1 MRSNKFSTHL
11 TVGLWVA
18 FALAPMALGQW
29 NLTQLAQYMA
39 YGIFAMA
46 FAFIWGQAGILSFGQ
61 AIFFGIG
68 GYSMGL
74 VALGRLPVL
83 GDSMITGLGL
93 AIILPAVAAYILGR
107 LLFLGRGLS
116 GAYFAIVTLC
126 AAVVAQTLAE
136 QWNYLGGFNGLLGI
150 PLFTAPWHGSADNY
164 MTPRETYYLML
175 AIAGFVFVGLLW
187 IIRSPVGTVLAAIR
201 EDDKRTSF
209 FGYDVKRYKV
219 WAFVTSA
226 IISGAAGALFAKLFG
241 FVSPSLI
248 GFGLSTEV
256 LIWVAV
262 GGRQVLMAGFL
273 GAIVVR
279 WVESLLSER
288 LGNFWLLALGMLFAA
303 TVVLMPYG
311 LFGRILALPLPRR
324 LRSMDVRAGNHH
336 ARSVKAS
343 TD

>member
-1 MRSNKFSTHL
+1 MRDAKLGIPLHFA
-11 TVGLWVA
+11 LWTA
-18 FALAPMALGQW
+18 LALAPIVLGEW

-46 FAFIWGQAGILSFGQ
+46 LAFIWGQAGILSFGQ

-74 VALGRLPVL
+74 VSLDRLPFL
-83 GDSMITGLGL
+83 GDSAMAGLLL
-93 AIILPAVAAYILGR
+93 ALILPAIAAYILGR

-150 PLFTAPWHGSADNY
+150 PPFTAPWHEVADMY
-164 MTPRETYYLML
+164 MTARETYYLMFV
-175 AIAGFVFVGLLW
+175 IALFIFTGLLW
-187 IIRSPVGTVLAAIR
+187 IVRSPVGTVLAAIR
-201 EDDKRTSF
+201 EDDRRTAF
-209 FGYDVKRYKV
+209 FGYDVTRYKV

-226 IISGAAGALFAKLFG
+226 VISGAAGALFAKQFG

-262 GGRQVLMAGFL
+262 GGRQVLMAAFL
-273 GAIVVR
+273 GALLVR
-279 WVESLLSER
+279 WVEGLLSER
-288 LGNFWLLALGMLFAA
+288 LGSVWLLALGLLFAA

-311 LFGRILALPLPRR
+311 LFGRVLALQIPRR
-324 LRSMDVRAGNHH
+324 LRTMSSRASR
-336 ARSVKAS
+336 A
-343 TD
+343 

>member
-18 FALAPMALGQW
+18 FALVPLALSQW

-46 FAFIWGQAGILSFGQ
+46 LAFIWGQAGILSFGQ

-74 VALGRLPVL
+74 VALDRLPIL
-83 GDSMITGLGL
+83 GDSTITGLSL
-93 AIILPAVAAYILGR
+93 ALVLPAVAAYILGR

-126 AAVVAQTLAE
+126 AAVVVQTLAE

-150 PLFTAPWHGSADNY
+150 PPFTSPWHDSADTY
-164 MTPRETYYLML
+164 MTPRETYYFML
-175 AIAGFVFVGLLW
+175 AIAAFVFVGLLL
-187 IIRSPVGTVLAAIR
+187 IVRSPVGTVLAAIR
-201 EDDKRTSF
+201 EDDGRTAF
-209 FGYDVKRYKV
+209 FGFDVSRYKV

-226 IISGAAGALFAKLFG
+226 VVSGGAGALFAKLFG

-262 GGRQVLMAGFL
+262 GGRQVLMAAFL
-273 GAIVVR
+273 GALIVR
-279 WVESLLSER
+279 WIEGLLSER
-288 LGNFWLLALGMLFAA
+288 LGNFWLLALGVLFAA

-311 LFGRILALPLPRR
+311 LFGRILALPLPWR
-324 LRSMDVRAGNHH
+324 LRCTDIRARGQG
-336 ARSVKAS
+336 ARSREAPK
-343 TD
+343 

>member
-1 MRSNKFSTHL
+1 MHV
-11 TVGLWVA
+11 TVALWVA
-18 FALAPMALGQW
+18 FVLAPLALDRW
-29 NLTQLAQYMA
+29 TLTQLAQYMA

-46 FAFIWGQAGILSFGQ
+46 LAFIWGQAGILSFGQ

-68 GYSMGL
+68 GYSMGV
-74 VALGRLPVL
+74 VALDRLPIL
-83 GDSMITGLGL
+83 GDSTITGLSL
-93 AIILPAVAAYILGR
+93 AIVLPAVAAYILGR

-150 PLFTAPWHGSADNY
+150 PPFTAPWHGSADAY
-164 MTPRETYYLML
+164 MTPRETYYFML
-175 AIAGFVFVGLLW
+175 AIAAFVFVALLW

-201 EDDKRTSF
+201 EDDRRTSF
-209 FGYDVKRYKV
+209 FGYDVTRYKV

-262 GGRQVLMAGFL
+262 GGRQVLMAAFL
-273 GAIVVR
+273 GALVVR
-279 WVESLLSER
+279 WVEGLLSER
-288 LGNFWLLALGMLFAA
+288 LGNFWLLAIGMLFAA

-324 LRSMDVRAGNHH
+324 LRCTDVAEHGQG
-336 ARSVKAS
+336 ARTPEAPKY
-343 TD
+343 

>member
-1 MRSNKFSTHL
+1 MRSNKFSTRL

-18 FALAPMALGQW
+18 FALAPLALSQW

-46 FAFIWGQAGILSFGQ
+46 LAFVWGQAGILSFGQ

-74 VALGRLPVL
+74 VALDRLPIL
-83 GDSMITGLGL
+83 GDSTITGLSL
-93 AIILPAVAAYILGR
+93 ALVLPAVAAYILGR

-150 PLFTAPWHGSADNY
+150 PPFAAPWRGSADTY

-175 AIAGFVFVGLLW
+175 AIAAFVFVGLLS
-187 IIRSPVGTVLAAIR
+187 IVRSPVGTVLAAIR
-201 EDDKRTSF
+201 EDDARTAF
-209 FGYDVKRYKV
+209 FGFDVSRYKV

-226 IISGAAGALFAKLFG
+226 VVSGGAGALFAKLFG

-262 GGRQVLMAGFL
+262 GGRQVLMAAFL
-273 GAIVVR
+273 GALIVR
-279 WVESLLSER
+279 WIEGLLSER
-288 LGNFWLLALGMLFAA
+288 LGNFWLLALGVLFAA

-311 LFGRILALPLPRR
+311 LFGRILALPLPWR
-324 LRSMDVRAGNHH
+324 LRCIDVRARSQG
-336 ARSVKAS
+336 ARSREAPKY
-343 TD
+343 

>member
-1 MRSNKFSTHL
+1 MRGSKPGIPLNFA
-11 TVGLWVA
+11 LWTA
-18 FALAPMALGQW
+18 LALAPIVLGEW

-46 FAFIWGQAGILSFGQ
+46 LAFIWGQAGILSFGQ

-74 VALGRLPVL
+74 LSLGRLPFL
-83 GDSMITGLGL
+83 GDSAMTGLLL
-93 AIILPAVAAYILGR
+93 ALILPAIVAYILGR

-150 PLFTAPWHGSADNY
+150 PPFTAPWHGGADIF
-164 MTPRETYYLML
+164 MTARETYYLMFV
-175 AIAGFVFVGLLW
+175 IASFIFMALLW
-187 IIRSPVGTVLAAIR
+187 IVRSPVGTVLAAIR
-201 EDDKRTSF
+201 EDDRRTAF
-209 FGYDVKRYKV
+209 FGYDVTRYKV
-219 WAFVTSA
+219 WSFVTSA
-226 IISGAAGALFAKLFG
+226 VISGAAGALFAKQFG

-262 GGRQVLMAGFL
+262 GGRQVLMAAFL
-273 GAIVVR
+273 GALLVR
-279 WVESLLSER
+279 WVEGLLSER
-288 LGNFWLLALGMLFAA
+288 LGNFWLLALGLLFAA

-311 LFGRILALPLPRR
+311 LFGRVLALPIPRR
-324 LRSMDVRAGNHH
+324 LRSTSSEG
-336 ARSVKAS
+336 ARSAESSKY
-343 TD
+343 